1 MFQMQFLFD
10 LWKQNSSVKWLSRE
24 WLNISAGFFSIFYLH
39 HVTSIIYNLAFD
51 LRRVYQSQVS
61 FSVHYWT
68 ENATSARCV
77 NQILLALL
85 TASEVLIQLLLR
97 L

>member
-1 MFQMQFLFD
+1 MKTKFE
-10 LWKQNSSVKWLSRE
+10 RE
-24 WLNISAGFFSIFYLH
+24 MTEQRGFNISAGFFSIFYLH
-39 HVTSIIYNLAFD
+39 HVTAIIYNLAFD

-61 FSVHYWT
+61 FLVHYWT

>member
-1 MFQMQFLFD
+1 MKTKF
-10 LWKQNSSVKWLSRE
+10 KRE
-24 WLNISAGFFSIFYLH
+24 MTEQRGFNISAGFFSIFYLH
-39 HVTSIIYNLAFD
+39 HVTAIIYNLAFD

-85 TASEVLIQLLLR
+85 TASKVLIQLLLR